1 MSVFYKESNLE
12 STQDLYDKSVIYYS
26 EMVQYASKY
35 SCVVDFAFAEKA
47 MYGKVDRNFISIEP
61 NVITQFKKLPNSE
74 GLASSVEVMSFVADA
89 FVSLSRHFQRSTQ
102 IGAIRKGD
110 PYLSNLLAFDG
121 YTEPSK
127 VYNDYLNT
135 LVGAMSSVK
144 DARNIE
150 IKDFYDF
157 IEFYKFFS
165 KEVGRRFPVTKTGFI
180 KSRFNSL
187 MNSGLAIEVTDIV
200 YENDNEKIE
209 SFVNSPNFE
218 YYLNACNSYGFM
230 VDLRAPWRIIADLDS
245 VAMQG
250 YASRY
255 GYTSTDSVLL
265 TAYKKTHNSALREL
279 PQQLLEIYNRLI
291 TTIIKSEECNGK
303 TKTIVT
309 DPQQYTLQ
317 QINNLFNESYFIE
330 LYCMLRLTEEEDQ
343 HSKAKQDQ
351 IITDTINLS
360 SAKDYRF
367 ALNLFE
373 KFVSQ
378 PFDYRGSLSYIV
390 RSRAKREDG

>member
-165 KEVGRRFPVTKTGFI
+165 KK
-180 KSRFNSL
+180 
-187 MNSGLAIEVTDIV
+187 
-200 YENDNEKIE
+200 
-209 SFVNSPNFE
+209 
-218 YYLNACNSYGFM
+218 
-230 VDLRAPWRIIADLDS
+230 
-245 VAMQG
+245 
-250 YASRY
+250 
-255 GYTSTDSVLL
+255 
-265 TAYKKTHNSALREL
+265 
-279 PQQLLEIYNRLI
+279 
-291 TTIIKSEECNGK
+291 
-303 TKTIVT
+303 
-309 DPQQYTLQ
+309 
-317 QINNLFNESYFIE
+317 
-330 LYCMLRLTEEEDQ
+330 
-343 HSKAKQDQ
+343 
-351 IITDTINLS
+351 
-360 SAKDYRF
+360 
-367 ALNLFE
+367 
-373 KFVSQ
+373 
-378 PFDYRGSLSYIV
+378 
-390 RSRAKREDG
+390 